1 MSDTFS
7 KRLKE
12 AMKIRNIKQVELS
25 QKSGIS
31 KSSLS
36 EYLKGKYE
44 AKQTGL
50 YHLAKALDI
59 NEVWLM
65 GEDVPMDRDYGR
77 TKVTEIDVINL
88 TTNEIIQKLPYT
100 IQTDALNKTEDFF
113 AVYASDNSMAPLL
126 DTGDIAIIQKNID
139 FTSGGTYLIRLK
151 SGFPIIRKVIELNN
165 NSIELQA
172 MNMWNFPVQ
181 TGLKKEDIE
190 ILGKVIKAEN
200 QSAFK

>member
-1 MSDTFS
+1 MSESFS

-12 AMKIRNIKQVELS
+12 AMKIRNINQAELS

-50 YHLAKALDI
+50 FNLAKALDV

-65 GEDVPMDRDYGR
+65 GEDVPMDRSFGR
-77 TKVTEIDVINL
+77 SKVVEINVINL
-88 TTNEIIQKLPYT
+88 ITNETIQKIPYVYR
-100 IQTDALNKTEDFF
+100 TDLKDISIDNIF
-113 AVYASDNSMAPLL
+113 AIYANDNSMAPLL
-126 DTGDIAIIQKNID
+126 DTGDIAIISKQNY
-139 FTSGGTYLIRLK
+139 FTSGSTYLLK
-151 SGFPIIRKVIELNN
+151 INNGYPIIRKVLQTTVG
-165 NSIELQA
+165 IELQA
-172 MNMWNFPVQ
+172 MNMWNFPTQ
-181 TGLKKEDIE
+181 TNLKNSDIE
-190 ILGKVIKAEN
+190 IIGKVIKVEN